1 MKKVIL
7 FLLIGILLVT
17 LPSCRPSTQPF
28 GNEAEPNGGSPYS
41 AIEIDD
47 SVKSALGVGDNERV
61 VRVLNLPIVYA
72 FSNYTYDTIEAI
84 LESDYVSQAVYVV
97 VQGDKIR
104 GIYSFADD
112 GRVVEMTDSSIALDS
127 ETLSVLLSDGASEQL
142 PKGAKVLDVY
152 YLWGEAMHQGSALYY
167 ITNKGDFVYYDYY
180 LTSTVMEKEQTVFA
194 SAEFSA
200 LMKMIYYAM
209 IQDTRPG

>member
-7 FLLIGILLVT
+7 FLLIAILLVT
-17 LPSCRPSTQPF
+17 VPSCRQSPQSS
-28 GNEAEPNGGSPYS
+28 GNEAKPNEFSQYS
-41 AIEIDD
+41 AIQIDD
-47 SVKSALGVGDNERV
+47 SIKSALGVGDNERV
-61 VRVLNLPIVYA
+61 IRVHNVPIVYA
-72 FSNYTYDTIEAI
+72 FSTYTYDTIEAV
-84 LESDYVSQAVYVV
+84 LESDYVSQTIYAVVK
-97 VQGDKIR
+97 GDEIR
-104 GIYSFADD
+104 TLYSFADD

-152 YLWGEAMHQGSALYY
+152 YLWGQAMHQGSALYY

-180 LTSTVMEKEQTVFA
+180 LTSTVMEKEQTVFTG
-194 SAEFSA
+194 AEFSA

-209 IQDTRPG
+209 VEDTRPG

>member
-7 FLLIGILLVT
+7 FLLIAILLVA
-17 LPSCRPSTQPF
+17 LPSCRQSPQLPE
-28 GNEAEPNGGSPYS
+28 NEEKPNEFSQYS
-41 AIEIDD
+41 AIQIDD
-47 SVKSALGVGDNERV
+47 SIKSALGVQDNERV
-61 VRVLNLPIVYA
+61 VRIHNIPIVYA
-72 FSNYTYDTIEAI
+72 FHGCETVEEV
-84 LESDYVSQAVYVV
+84 LESDYVSQTIYAVVKN
-97 VQGDKIR
+97 DEIR
-104 GIYSFADD
+104 SLYSFADD
-112 GRVVEMTDSSIALDS
+112 GKMVEITNSHISLDS
-127 ETLSVLLSDGASEQL
+127 ETLSVLLNDGASEQL

-180 LTSTVMEKEQTVFA
+180 LTSTVMEKEQTVFT